1 LEKFMPATYNPF
13 AKVTEAHRL
22 ASQKL
27 NPCAFHLWM
36 WLLALAP
43 AGKPAEVHLKDFY
56 AENQGRFDGR
66 GYTMAWIKK
75 SLNKLIE
82 EGFVDIVFKYSG
94 KVFKLITWHPDQ
106 QSAQD
111 LNNSSKASD
120 KNRSNLNQSFNFSP
134 SNADSVAVSYREK
147 RETTDKPTHH
157 PVSTDEQGRL
167 IDSQPTS
174 KNTAPETESPIE
186 QPSEPPIE
194 PSIIQQIET
203 AGFKLNKTLGSIVRQ
218 ATPQVIQTAIDAT
231 QQYLTQLQKRQ
242 QPLKRQP
249 EAVLVT
255 AIREQWESK
264 HKEANTIPPEFN
276 DWFNLA
282 RSVDIAQA
290 SSIQAEVTK
299 HPPGVLCVLSP
310 SGIWEPFDQMRGAY
324 SLKRLQKLKEER
336 DQLMAFK
343 APFIGR
349 VDSFW
354 AKDEPMQI

>member
-1 LEKFMPATYNPF
+1 MPATYNPF

-174 KNTAPETESPIE
+174 KNTAPETEPPIE

-264 HKEANTIPPEFN
+264 HKEANTIPPEF
-276 DWFNLA
+276 DEWVRL
-282 RSVDIAQA
+282 AQA
-290 SSIQAEVTK
+290 TKLVSITSAQSDLTG
-299 HPPGVLCVLSP
+299 HPPGVLCVYSVSGEWLTYDEMRRLHPLAEIKEIAKKQQEMVFTPSP
-310 SGIWEPFDQMRGAY
+310 RLLGIHATLPATQ
-324 SLKRLQKLKEER
+324 
-336 DQLMAFK
+336 
-343 APFIGR
+343 PT
-349 VDSFW
+349 
-354 AKDEPMQI
+354 